1 MVATDATGLRRGLT
15 ILLAVAEQEGVGE
28 QAPGVTRIATLIGRE
43 KSQVSRALKILAE
56 AGFVDRDPETLGYR
70 LGWRLLA
77 MAGRSTHAALTAA
90 AESQLTR
97 LVRALGERAH
107 LSVLR
112 GQEVLTVLSEAPDRT
127 IQTVGWVGR
136 TVPAYSSSSGR
147 ALLFDHERAGLDEF
161 FRGVTFAAATPRT
174 PRDVEELYARIA
186 AARDRGFALVDEEF
200 EPGLVGAAAPV
211 RDFRGRVV
219 AALNVSAPKFRFAQE
234 LERAGQLVKNA
245 ADDISAEI
253 GWQGSSEVGGTRLAT
268 VSRS

>member
-127 IQTVGWVGR
+127 IQTVGWVGHGACVLELVR
-136 TVPAYSSSSGR
+136 SCAPLRPR
-147 ALLFDHERAGLDEF
+147 ARRAGRVLPGRHL
-161 FRGVTFAAATPRT
+161 RGG
-174 PRDVEELYARIA
+174 D
-186 AARDRGFALVDEEF
+186 
-200 EPGLVGAAAPV
+200 
-211 RDFRGRVV
+211 
-219 AALNVSAPKFRFAQE
+219 
-234 LERAGQLVKNA
+234 
-245 ADDISAEI
+245 AEDA
-253 GWQGSSEVGGTRLAT
+253 S
-268 VSRS
+268 